1 MAELKKDFDQK
12 LSDKQPAEMADDE
25 LEDVVG
31 GVFIAGVRPDDI
43 TATPLPSRSD
53 LPKADVLTPAGGAKQ
68 SAGLFRLIFR
78 KGGRRGGSTGNDN
91 GSMWI

>member
-1 MAELKKDFDQK
+1 MAELKKDLDQEIQYK
-12 LSDKQPAEMADDE
+12 DPAEMADDE

-31 GVFIAGVRPDDI
+31 GVFISAVRPDGI
-43 TATPLPSRSD
+43 TADPLPARGD

-68 SAGLFRLIFR
+68 SGSLFRLIFR
-78 KGGRRGGSTGNDN
+78 KGSRGSSKSSDN